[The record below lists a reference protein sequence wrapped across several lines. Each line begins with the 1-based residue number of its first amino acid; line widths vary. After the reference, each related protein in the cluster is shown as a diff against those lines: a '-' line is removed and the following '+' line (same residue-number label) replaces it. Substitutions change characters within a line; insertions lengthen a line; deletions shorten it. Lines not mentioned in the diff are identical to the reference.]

1 MSNSKTVVKAKPAQN
16 IERMQQNL
24 LKEFELFVNDSSL
37 MRRGDIMRRMGMD
50 FNGKR
55 DYDET
60 FGWTR
65 NPTYDQ
71 LLAMYESDGM
81 AGAIGDAY
89 ADETWRLSP
98 IIHDGDEADTGDD
111 EDNKSVFL
119 QAWEELSERL
129 SIISV
134 FSDIDAACSYSR
146 YAVMFLGY
154 PGQFSQP
161 YTGSKGQLAYVS
173 VFDEK
178 QATIEEYDT
187 DTKSPRFGLPTK
199 YRIKF
204 ADSDKGMG
212 RLVHWT
218 RIIHV
223 IPYGHSRS
231 KVFGKPLLKRVL
243 NYLED
248 LRKVLGSSSEAFWL
262 LIYRGLLLSTKEG
275 YKMPKEGTPAY
286 TKIQEQLEE
295 FERGMRRTMN
305 LDGMEAQDLGGTPVD
320 GFTQVKTLVA
330 ILSGILRMP
339 QRILIGSERGELSST
354 SDDKNWADVINS
366 RQTKYSER
374 YYVRQFIDAMILH
387 GTLPPPSSGKYT
399 CEWQSLFS
407 LTDVEKSEVAKNY
420 GEAAS
425 KFGDGVAADVIPAKI
440 AGERFFDYKA
450 KPEDM
455 DNPIETEKPVSGD
468 DTNANDEALSDSQ
481 SE

>member
-1 MSNSKTVVKAKPAQN
+1 MSNSKAMVRTKHAGTSAEKMEQH
-16 IERMQQNL
+16 L
-24 LKEFELFVNDSSL
+24 LKEFELFVNESSL

-65 NPTYDQ
+65 NPGYDQ
-71 LLAMYESDGM
+71 LLAIYEGDGM

-98 IIHDGDEADTGDD
+98 VIHDGDEADTGDD
-111 EDNKSVFL
+111 EDNKSPFL
-119 QAWEELSERL
+119 TAWEELSERL

-134 FSDIDAACSYSR
+134 FSDMDAACSYSR

-161 YTGSKGQLAYVS
+161 YTGKAGALAYVS
-173 VFDEK
+173 VFDEQ

-199 YRIKF
+199 YKIKF
-204 ADSDKGMG
+204 TDNGTP
-212 RLVHWT
+212 RLVHWS
-218 RIIHV
+218 RVIHV

-248 LRKVLGSSSEAFWL
+248 LRKVIGSSSEAFWL

-305 LDGMEAQDLGGTPVD
+305 LDGMEAQDLGGHPVD
-320 GFTQVKTLVA
+320 GFTQVKTVVS
-330 ILSGILRMP
+330 ILSGTLRIP
-339 QRILIGSERGELSST
+339 QRILLGSERGELAST

-387 GTLPPPSSGKYT
+387 GTLPPPASGKYT

-407 LTDVEKSEVAKNY
+407 LNDVEKSEVAKNY
-420 GEAAS
+420 AEAAN
-425 KFGDGVAADVIPAKI
+425 KFTNGVPEDLMPPAIAA
-440 AGERFFDYKA
+440 ERYFDYKA
-450 KPEDM
+450 KAEDM

-468 DTNANDEALSDSQ
+468 ETNANATPDSQ
-481 SE
+481 SATE